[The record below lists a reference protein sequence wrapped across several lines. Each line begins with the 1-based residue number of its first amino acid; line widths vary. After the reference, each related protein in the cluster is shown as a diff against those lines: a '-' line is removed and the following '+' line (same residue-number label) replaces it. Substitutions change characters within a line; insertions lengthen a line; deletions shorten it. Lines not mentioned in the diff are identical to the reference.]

1 MKKLIKRSYHA
12 IRKRGFITDSTTKME
27 FIEKIYEEY
36 DEVLQ
41 AWHSNVDTFYI
52 EELTD
57 LATVVIL
64 QIHHLGYDFIE
75 EFKKCIIKNETR
87 ND

>member
-12 IRKRGFITDSTTKME
+12 IRKRGFITDDTTKKE
-27 FIEKIYEEY
+27 FIDKIFEEY
-36 DEVLQ
+36 YESLK
-41 AWHSNVDTFYI
+41 AYFHESEEEYI
-52 EELTD
+52 KELSD

-64 QIHHLGYDFIE
+64 QIHHLGYDIIE